1 MLILVNEFRS
11 VMSFPTV
18 KQIMVVAKLMDGFI
32 EGFVQVKYI
41 AGTYLRSF
49 LSLGQDDDGEEARA
63 LRALQL
69 EFEVP
74 RNFLNP
80 DKYRPD
86 HVPEDDFGEVPDV
99 ITRSIF
105 DVMDANVPIDAL
117 NPFIYLRS
125 GRLPEFVVVFF
136 MNMVAKRVKSKMSR
150 FFHAMHLI
158 EMYREYIIVPP
169 HHFLASV
176 DTAAVVPT
184 DAVGAVATDVD
195 KDDEDKKEKEDKESS
210 GSKDDKQDDRKDE
223 PSTSNA

>member
-1 MLILVNEFRS
+1 MSLEMLCHSLLFNRKCFLLNLL
-11 VMSFPTV
+11 TV
-18 KQIMVVAKLMDGFI
+18 LLEVFL
-32 EGFVQVKYI
+32 QVKYI
-41 AGTYLRSF
+41 AETDLCSF

-176 DTAAVVPT
+176 DTAAVVAT

-195 KDDEDKKEKEDKESS
+195 KDDEDKKEKLDKETS
-210 GSKDDKQDDRKDE
+210 GSKEGNQDDMKDV

>member
-1 MLILVNEFRS
+1 MLCHSLLFNRKCFLLNLL
-11 VMSFPTV
+11 TV
-18 KQIMVVAKLMDGFI
+18 LLEVFLQD
-32 EGFVQVKYI
+32 KYI
-41 AGTYLRSF
+41 AETDLCF
-49 LSLGQDDDGEEARA
+49 FFVSLGQDDDGEEARA

-176 DTAAVVPT
+176 DTAAVVAT

-195 KDDEDKKEKEDKESS
+195 KDDEDKKEKLDKETS
-210 GSKDDKQDDRKDE
+210 GSKEGNQDDMKDV

>member
-1 MLILVNEFRS
+1 M
-11 VMSFPTV
+11 
-18 KQIMVVAKLMDGFI
+18 QD
-32 EGFVQVKYI
+32 KYI
-41 AGTYLRSF
+41 AETDLCF
-49 LSLGQDDDGEEARA
+49 FFVSLGQDDDGEEARA

-176 DTAAVVPT
+176 DTAAVVATDAVGAVAT

-195 KDDEDKKEKEDKESS
+195 KDDEDKKEKLDKESS
-210 GSKDDKQDDRKDE
+210 GSKEGNQDDMKDV